1 MVVIVVFM
9 RILTGDCLRFV
20 WRLPISE
27 ETALK
32 ALLVLVVQYDELG
45 HLCDDDI
52 VILIIIII
60 IIIIII
66 NIIMMI
72 IMMMIKKE

>member
-1 MVVIVVFM
+1 MIVIVMFM
-9 RILTGDCLRFV
+9 RLLTGDCLRFV

-45 HLCDDDI
+45 HLRDDDI

-60 IIIIII
+60 IIIIIL
-66 NIIMMI
+66 I